1 MCVVAGARRWS
12 QRRGALV
19 SSGRRTRGQCSAV
32 GRARDAPPHTV
43 MQPLM
48 PAVPG
53 AEKPGRT
60 DACLCPRHIRVHPS
74 GHRVSIQ
81 APIRSIHAP
90 SVRRHRPTSPPTHPP
105 SLHPPS
111 MRHPSYQS
119 ANHRSTMSI
128 SGQGPPPRPPLS
140 PGNPE
145 HRRPFRG
152 HSLKRRQHH
161 LVAEAAQAPHAPVCP
176 GRPHKNEPWTPNV
189 SSGGAQV
196 PP

>member
-105 SLHPPS
+105 TISPS
-111 MRHPSYQS
+111 TIHASS
-119 ANHRSTMSI
+119 IISI
-128 SGQGPPPRPPLS
+128 SQSSINHVYLRSGSSTEASSVPRE
-140 PGNPE
+140 PGAPQTIPWSQLE
-145 HRRPFRG
+145 E
-152 HSLKRRQHH
+152 K
-161 LVAEAAQAPHAPVCP
+161 AAP
-176 GRPHKNEPWTPNV
+176 
-189 SSGGAQV
+189 SSGGSRAGAPCPGV
-196 PP
+196 PRTPPQK